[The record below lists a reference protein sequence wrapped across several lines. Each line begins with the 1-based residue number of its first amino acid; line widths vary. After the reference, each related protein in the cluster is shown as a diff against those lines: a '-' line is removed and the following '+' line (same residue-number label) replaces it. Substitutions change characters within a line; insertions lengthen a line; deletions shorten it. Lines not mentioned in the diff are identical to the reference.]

1 LLPAGGAQTPTG
13 ENHHAMIARR
23 FAERYVDDPKLLDV
37 IELHDEV

>member
-1 LLPAGGAQTPTG
+1 
-13 ENHHAMIARR
+13 MIARR